1 MSAYPNMPTPGA
13 PQGDLPR
20 ASHLHKRRFR
30 SPIVRFL
37 LVMSLIAI
45 SVPCRNLWA
54 QVSAAVPAFE
64 VVSVKSARSGTG
76 GMDITSDPGRLT
88 LRNVTLRFC
97 IEAAYHLKDYQ
108 VSGGP
113 GWINTEAYDIDAKA
127 PGPATSGEM
136 YRMLQPM
143 LADRFKLAL
152 HWESRDAQ
160 GYGLL
165 VGKNG
170 VRVRQVESG
179 EGAEMRVGRDHITAR
194 RVPMARFSE
203 ALSNILDRPVVDVT
217 GLSGVFDIELK
228 WLPDE
233 RQAVQKPGVVTIPS
247 APSDDVS
254 SPSIFGAVQEQLG
267 LKLEARKIP
276 EKILVVVSAE
286 RPTAN

>member
-1 MSAYPNMPTPGA
+1 MSAYPNVPTPGV
-13 PQGDLPR
+13 PQGDLSR
-20 ASHLHKRRFR
+20 ASHLHKRRF
-30 SPIVRFL
+30 PPPTVPFL
-37 LVMSLIAI
+37 LVISLIAI
-45 SVPCRNLWA
+45 SLPCRNLWS
-54 QVSAAVPAFE
+54 QVSAPVPAFE
-64 VVSVKSARSGTG
+64 VVSVKSARSGAG

-113 GWINTEAYDIDAKA
+113 GWLNTEVYDIDAKA
-127 PGPATSGEM
+127 SGPATSGEM

-152 HWESRDAQ
+152 NWEAHEAQ
-160 GYGLL
+160 GYALL

-170 VRVRQVESG
+170 VMVRQVESG

-194 RVPMARFSE
+194 KVSMARFSE

-217 GLSGVFDIELK
+217 GLSGVFDIDIK

-233 RQAVQKPGVVTIPS
+233 RQAVQKPGMEPMPS
-247 APSDDVS
+247 ASSDDVS

-267 LKLEARKIP
+267 LKLEARKIA
-276 EKILVVVSAE
+276 ERILVVVSAE
-286 RPTAN
+286 KPTAN